1 MTGFSIDRLLMF
13 TEVLLQSVDHARKLP
28 SLINRLYCHLNF
40 VLILSYFT
48 EGSINQIRNQSSI
61 ILILC
66 ICNLL
71 SSFLIVKYAETVWR
85 DKNETCCIFFF
96 IFLSPVSQHL
106 PSIFAINILS
116 LLPRFLSFAFS
127 SLTRRLLPEFY
138 IDN

>member
-40 VLILSYFT
+40 VLIFSYFT

-106 PSIFAINILS
+106 PSIFYAPLTFFLYYLVSSPLLS
-116 LLPRFLSFAFS
+116 HL
-127 SLTRRLLPEFY
+127 
-138 IDN
+138 